1 MKQES
6 DKNAL
11 EVKRMEEEMKQMRR
25 TMSQMQSTLTV
36 EEEKNRLLLA
46 ELNNINRIQSQSH
59 LQLQLQPQPQPQ
71 SQSQPQ
77 PQSQS
82 QPQPQS
88 QSQPQPQPP
97 IHSQPN
103 QLKSQPQGS
112 TKGWQT
118 INVNLTESE
127 MITLQMRRK
136 INERNERIE
145 TLLNEVSQHTQR
157 MTLLPMK

>member
-59 LQLQLQPQPQPQ
+59 LQLQL
-71 SQSQPQ
+71 
-77 PQSQS
+77 

>member
-1 MKQES
+1 MEQES

-46 ELNNINRIQSQSH
+46 ELYNINRIQSQSH
-59 LQLQLQPQPQPQ
+59 LQLQLQPQPQ
-71 SQSQPQ
+71 
-77 PQSQS
+77 
-82 QPQPQS
+82 S

-97 IHSQPN
+97 FHSQPN

-118 INVNLTESE
+118 INVNLTENE
-127 MITLQMRRK
+127 MITVQMRRK